1 MKDMICSSVFFGAAF
16 TIAAYFIGVW
26 LQRRRGFHWLNPLVT
41 SIAIVSAALVLFKID
56 YGEYCDGAD
65 IVSYLLTPATVCLA
79 VPLYERIN
87 DLKQNAAAIAAGI
100 IAGVIT
106 SGLFVL
112 AVTLIFGLSR
122 EMHASLLPKS
132 VTTAIGIGI
141 SEEIGGI
148 AAITT
153 ISIIITGI
161 FGNMV
166 CERICALFK
175 ITNPVAKG
183 VAIGTSCHACGTAKA
198 LEIGKTEGAIS
209 GLATAVAGLITVAA
223 ASVFVNLI

>member
-1 MKDMICSSVFFGAAF
+1 M
-16 TIAAYFIGVW
+16 
-26 LQRRRGFHWLNPLVT
+26 
-41 SIAIVSAALVLFKID
+41 
-56 YGEYCDGAD
+56 
-65 IVSYLLTPATVCLA
+65 
-79 VPLYERIN
+79 PLYERIN

-112 AVTLIFGLSR
+112 AVTFIFGLSR
-122 EMHASLLPKS
+122 EMYASLLPKS